1 MNDLDKQRNKNSV
14 KKELGDANWELRS
27 FESKE
32 DMDVMIYLYDHF
44 DTGELIMAGLR
55 HKDVKGLSG
64 VSHSMD
70 DITSSLDSA
79 FKSYLAEPSKQE
91 KSKWTEILG
100 SMLGLYMLKTKTYAK
115 LNKIKCA
122 DDDTKQFIVLRYPN
136 SQSNV
141 STLRPF
147 SLVSKSRILSPD
159 EIKKLALGVIER
171 DEQVNAGFFNF
182 NEVSKLRK

>member
-14 KKELGDANWELRS
+14 RKELGDAKWELRS

-32 DMDVMIYLYDHF
+32 DMDIMIYLYDHF

-55 HKDVKGLSG
+55 RKDIQGLSG

-79 FKSYLAEPSKQE
+79 FKSYLAEPGKQE

-100 SMLGLYMLKTKTYAK
+100 SMLGLYMLQTKTYGR
-115 LNKIKCA
+115 LNKIRCGE
-122 DDDTKQFIVLRYPN
+122 DETKQFIVLRYPN
-136 SQSNV
+136 SKSKV
-141 STLRPF
+141 ATLRPF
-147 SLVSKSRILSPD
+147 SLVSKSQILPPE

-171 DEQVNAGFFNF
+171 DEQINSGFFNF
-182 NEVSKLRK
+182 NEVSKLRQ